1 MSTLS
6 SVVTNLVRASMGTS
20 VDDSVSDDDLNR
32 HVRELLLKE
41 AKQKLD
47 KYSKEGIQAYLPQ
60 P

>member
-1 MSTLS
+1 
-6 SVVTNLVRASMGTS
+6 MGTS